1 MKLGKASFKFNNVY
15 LEETATVVGD
25 MESKGPLADHFD
37 LHESDPY
44 FGQKSWE
51 QAEIQMS
58 TLAIK
63 KALEKAGLQESDIHL
78 AFGGDLVN
86 QIVPSN
92 YVMRQFDIPFFG
104 VYSACASGIQALI
117 LASTYIA
124 NHLATRGL
132 AFASSHNNLAEKQF
146 RNPVEYGAPKGET
159 AQYTTTGAGAAIAS
173 NVPST
178 ISIESATIGAVVDYK
193 QKDPADM
200 GSAMAPAAALTI
212 KQHFEDLHLN
222 PNYYD
227 LIVTGDLSDKGSPLL
242 IDLLK
247 QVGYDISDRHQDCGS
262 LIYAQESPTF
272 AGASGAGCVSVVTF
286 GYLCDLLRTGKVSRI
301 LVVATGALLNPLIMA
316 QKESI
321 PCVAHAIALTS
332 PSGGGSQ

>member
-1 MKLGKASFKFNNVY
+1 MKLGKISFKFDNVY
-15 LEETATVVGD
+15 LEEMATVVGD
-25 MESKGPLADHFD
+25 MESKGPLSNHFD
-37 LHESDPY
+37 VHESDPY

-63 KALEKAGLQESDIHL
+63 KVLEKANLQETDVDL

-92 YVMRQFDIPFFG
+92 YVMRQFEIPFFG

-117 LASTYIA
+117 LASTYVA
-124 NHLATRGL
+124 NQLATRSL

-146 RNPVEYGAPKGET
+146 RNPVEYGAPKGDS

-173 NVPST
+173 NVPSA
-178 ISIESATIGAVVDYK
+178 IKIESATIGAVVDYA
-193 QKDPADM
+193 QKDPTDM
-200 GSAMAPAAALTI
+200 GSAMAPAAAVTV
-212 KQHFEDLHLN
+212 KQHFEDLNLN

-227 LIVTGDLSDKGSPLL
+227 LIVTGDLSDVGSPIL

-247 QVGYDISDRHQDCGS
+247 HEGYDIADRHQDCGS
-262 LIYAQESPTF
+262 LIYGEDQATF

-286 GYLCDLLRTGKVSRI
+286 GYLCDLLRSGEVNRV
-301 LVVATGALLNPLIMA
+301 LVVGTGALLNPLIMA

-321 PCVAHAIALTS
+321 PCVAHAIALV
-332 PSGGGSQ
+332 SGGGN

>member
-1 MKLGKASFKFNNVY
+1 MKLGKSSFTFNGVY
-15 LEETATVVGD
+15 LEETATIVGD
-25 MESKGPLADHFD
+25 MESKGPLSEHFD
-37 LHESDPY
+37 IHESDPY

-58 TLAIK
+58 TLVIK
-63 KALEKAGLQESDIHL
+63 KVLEKANLQESDIDL

-92 YVMRQFDIPFFG
+92 YTMRQFDIPFFG

-117 LASTYIA
+117 LASTYVAGQLA
-124 NHLATRGL
+124 NRGL

-146 RNPVEYGAPKGET
+146 RNPVEYGAPKGGT
-159 AQYTTTGAGAAIAS
+159 AQYTTTGAGVAIAS
-173 NVPST
+173 NVPSD
-178 ISIESATIGAVVDYK
+178 IKIESATIGAVVDYK
-193 QKDPADM
+193 LTNPADM

-212 KQHFEDLHLN
+212 KQHFEDLNLN

-227 LIVTGDLSDKGSPLL
+227 LIVTGDIADVGSPIL

-262 LIYAQESPTF
+262 LIYAAESPTF
-272 AGASGAGCVSVVTF
+272 SGASGAGCVSVVTF
-286 GYLCDLLRTGKVSRI
+286 GYLCDLLRTGKVSRV
-301 LVVATGALLNPLIMA
+301 LVVGTGALLNPLIMA
-316 QKESI
+316 QKETI

-332 PSGGGSQ
+332 QSGGRR